1 MKKSLILLLAFF
13 AAVGLSAQ
21 EKPDTTYWKKGG
33 NFSINFTQV
42 SFTNW
47 AAGGMNAVS
56 GVAKLNY
63 FANYAKGNTSWDNL
77 LDLGYGL
84 SSVEGIPLK
93 KNEDRIDFQS
103 KLGIKAT
110 PKWFY
115 SGLLS
120 FKSQFA
126 PGYSDP
132 DNTVKVS
139 NLFAP
144 AYLMLALGMDYK
156 PSDKLSFML
165 SPVTGKLTV
174 VSDPDLSGS
183 YGVAAGETTRMEL
196 GGLLKAAINTEIL
209 KNVALLSELGLF
221 TNYLDRP
228 ENVDVNW
235 KLTLNMKINDYLSA
249 QLNTELLYDADILDP
264 VDQVAKVQ
272 FKELLGIGLSFKF

>member
-1 MKKSLILLLAFF
+1 MKKISFLLIALFGTFILL
-13 AAVGLSAQ
+13 AQ
-21 EKPDTTYWKKGG
+21 GETDTTYWKTKG

-47 AAGGMNAVS
+47 AAGGLNALS
-56 GVAKLNY
+56 GLAKLNY
-63 FANYAKGNTSWDNL
+63 VANYNKGNTSWDNI

-84 SSVEGIPLK
+84 SSIEGIPVK
-93 KNEDRIDFQS
+93 KNEDVIDFQS

-110 PKWFY
+110 KKWFY

-126 PGYSDP
+126 PGYSDEQ
-132 DNTVKVS
+132 NTVKVS

-144 AYLMLALGMDYK
+144 AYLTLALGMDYK

-174 VSDPDLSGS
+174 VADPDLSGN
-183 YGVAAGETTRMEL
+183 YGVAEGESTRMEL
-196 GGLLKAAINTEIL
+196 GGLFKAAVNTEIL
-209 KNVALLSELGLF
+209 KNVGLQSELGLF

-228 ENVDVNW
+228 E
-235 KLTLNMKINDYLSA
+235 
-249 QLNTELLYDADILDP
+249 
-264 VDQVAKVQ
+264 
-272 FKELLGIGLSFKF
+272 